1 LILECSSQVVLS
13 MTPNYYQALVGTPV
27 TFKCIGIGEI
37 AINDIVWL
45 YYPTGNS
52 SFTEV
57 IYSDGAYTN
66 NSNLK
71 FSVSS
76 FNSTPGYML
85 TTLEIKKVELTDSL
99 YTYQCSCNVYRA
111 CSSGFR
117 PIADANL
124 IAFSTTTTTTT
135 TSTTKSK
142 KKNNTISFF
151 ILFYFFILFIY
162 SYY

>member
-1 LILECSSQVVLS
+1 
-13 MTPNYYQALVGTPV
+13 
-27 TFKCIGIGEI
+27 
-37 AINDIVWL
+37 
-45 YYPTGNS
+45 
-52 SFTEV
+52 
-57 IYSDGAYTN
+57 
-66 NSNLK
+66 
-71 FSVSS
+71 
-76 FNSTPGYML
+76 L

-142 KKNNTISFF
+142 KNNTISFF